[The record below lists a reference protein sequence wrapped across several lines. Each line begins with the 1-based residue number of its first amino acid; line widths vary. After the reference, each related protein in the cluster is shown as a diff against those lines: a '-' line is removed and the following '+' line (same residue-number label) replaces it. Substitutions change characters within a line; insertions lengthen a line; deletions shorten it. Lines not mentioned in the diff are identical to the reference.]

1 MLLDVFNSAQQE
13 EPEAAEP
20 EEAEEDEPE
29 YVAEVA
35 EYENEP
41 DYEAEPEYE
50 SESEESEEGATFAEE
65 RTVNIDVKESI
76 TDDRQSLE
84 REMLMDFVP
93 EREGETEEVENVQ
106 RNRPRPQQQQH
117 DQQHQQHHQQHEQ
130 QPQQRQQQQ
139 GQYETHVER
148 ELADFQVQFIRQTI
162 KFFVSNSRYGQVRQ
176 KRYRDSYSVCKTICI
191 YLISV
196 IMAEVIKLKSNSTKK
211 LVG

>member
-1 MLLDVFNSAQQE
+1 MLLDVFNSAQSEQ
-13 EPEAAEP
+13 AESSEV
-20 EEAEEDEPE
+20 EEAEQDEEYQPE
-29 YVAEVA
+29 
-35 EYENEP
+35 
-41 DYEAEPEYE
+41 YEAEPVEYDNEPEYAPEYE
-50 SESEESEEGATFAEE
+50 AEYGEPESEEPEKAATFAEE

-176 KRYRDSYSVCKTICI
+176 K
-191 YLISV
+191 
-196 IMAEVIKLKSNSTKK
+196 
-211 LVG
+211 